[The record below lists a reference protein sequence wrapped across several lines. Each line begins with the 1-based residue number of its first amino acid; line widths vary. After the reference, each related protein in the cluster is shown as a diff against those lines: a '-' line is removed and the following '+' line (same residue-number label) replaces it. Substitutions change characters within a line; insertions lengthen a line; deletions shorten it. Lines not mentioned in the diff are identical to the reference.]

1 MRLHERQNNFPKA
14 LYLWLCAFAFLAFF
28 AGDNSGLRLI
38 QVKDAA
44 SRGREALSMMTAIQL
59 NRLLVD
65 LRKPSI
71 AVRVAAEPYRVF
83 FPLATLAGLTGVALW
98 PLHLGAWLET
108 YPGTAHARLMVHG
121 FFFGFILGFLGTALP
136 RVVGARPLSPGW
148 LVLWLGAY
156 VTMVASLVT
165 GHVLAGDVGFLS
177 LIGLL
182 LAFAA
187 TRFRMRTDLPPPGFA
202 LVGIGL
208 SCGIAGG
215 FIGVASGLREIDPF
229 WIMLQ
234 RLLSYQGLVLLPV
247 LGVGGFLLPRF
258 FGLPNRQD
266 LPESRTVTRA
276 WLGSAAVALSVGG
289 LIVASFVVE
298 ALGHGRVAHAV
309 RGLVAAAYLVR
320 QVPFHRS
327 KIPKNAVSWVLRAGF
342 AAAWLGLLTIAVFP
356 EWRVAL
362 LHTTLV
368 GGLAVITFV
377 VATRVI
383 FGHSGNLRLLSLRNR
398 WLWIAWG
405 LMIFG
410 MLSRIVG
417 DFLPRI
423 MASHYNYGA
432 ACWIAGVLLWAAY
445 VLPKVC
451 VFEEED

>member
-1 MRLHERQNNFPKA
+1 LVSLEVVAP
-14 LYLWLCAFAFLAFF
+14 
-28 AGDNSGLRLI
+28 LI
-38 QVKDAA
+38 QIKDDAP
-44 SRGREALSMMTAIQL
+44 RDRETDSMMTTIK
-59 NRLLVD
+59 VSCP
-65 LRKPSI
+65 LRSTVAPRI
-71 AVRVAAEPYRVF
+71 VARVAAEPYRVF
-83 FPLATLAGLTGVALW
+83 FPLATLAGLTGVAMW
-98 PLHLGAWLET
+98 PLHLGGWLET
-108 YPGTAHARLMVHG
+108 YPGIAHARLMVHG
-121 FFFGFILGFLGTALP
+121 FFFGFIMGFLGTALP
-136 RVVGARPLSPGW
+136 RVVGARPLTPGW
-148 LVLWLGAY
+148 LVLWLGTY
-156 VTMVASLVT
+156 VTMVLSLVT
-165 GHVLAGDVGFLS
+165 GHVLAGDVAFLS

-187 TRFRMRTDLPPPGFA
+187 TRFRTRTDLPPPGFA
-202 LVGIGL
+202 LVGLGL

-215 FIGVASGLREIDPF
+215 VIGVASGLAEIDPF
-229 WIMLQ
+229 WVVLQ
-234 RLLSYQGLVLLPV
+234 RLLSYQGMVMLPV

-266 LPESRTVTRA
+266 LPESRAITCK

-289 LIVASFVVE
+289 LIVASFVAE
-298 ALGHGRVAHAV
+298 ALGHVRSAHAL
-309 RGLVAAAYLVR
+309 RGLVAAAYLLR
-320 QVPFHRS
+320 QVPFYRS
-327 KIPKNAVSWVLRAGF
+327 GLPKNAVSRVLRVGF

-383 FGHSGNLRLLSLRNR
+383 FGHSGNLKLLSLRNR

-432 ACWIAGVLLWAAY
+432 ACWIAGVLLWAVY